1 MDLRSECPPKV
12 QTKVRTK
19 WTKAA
24 MPGPRN
30 LHQNQAILQLLAH
43 KQSPP
48 PKSSR
53 SRPIDYPWETK
64 ITPPPP
70 RKKETNVDPSEEEA
84 FQRIFRA
91 LRLEA
96 YRRSGETKKEDD
108 EKNAKAREEA
118 AAKQAAAAEAQ
129 CQADAATIADAVQ
142 RALDKAQLQAI
153 KTATELATLEK
164 EQRVKRAAMEDTA
177 EKLKASKDSTLKLKL
192 GHAIAKRNIS
202 TAALM
207 RLWDANGD
215 GNLTKEEFMQALQRT
230 LKLEATL
237 KEMSALFDSFDEDR
251 GGSVTINELQPAVAR
266 LHEDCRDEALKE
278 RLSRLKVAVYDV
290 ELAMLK
296 DCLKVAQEVES
307 TTQQLKELEAR
318 RTIVEDLGMLLNQKI
333 NRSKN
338 TKVAQGRLPKGSGNA
353 ITPESLAEALAG
365 QGGMVTKAKF
375 IKYTV
380 RCHGDRTLIRSP
392 LLQHAHSV
400 HGAWCMVHV
409 LTCRAIHFASQMALK
424 YASEILI
431 PGNPNTVLAV
441 LDNGFDTLLSRA
453 GLDSRAATAAAT
465 AMRSFSSQV
474 VLSKE
479 TGLSLSMS
487 YKEAF
492 RLIDKDGNNKISADE
507 LMAIL
512 ITDEAKAAKTL
523 LQSVIDMVDENGDGV
538 LQLEEFET
546 IWQLFLATRRDSGD
560 NVGPVISA
568 TAAVNTLLRVGLEF
582 SDTEKR
588 LTEALGN
595 FKKQAEILQTT
606 YVEEVTRKQTEF
618 LCVLANTKEKGSST
632 SSKAKICRIP
642 RDWWDQMARW

>member
-1 MDLRSECPPKV
+1 MPKPPKLNLGAARSPSPVGGTPSHRKRSARHEGSSSARVQNSWWLADSVSRSMDLRSECPPKV

-70 RKKETNVDPSEEEA
+70 RKKENNVDPSEEEA

-129 CQADAATIADAVQ
+129 FQADAATIADAVQ

-237 KEMSALFDSFDEDR
+237 KEMSALFNSFDEDR
-251 GGSVTINELQPAVAR
+251 GGSITINELQPAVAR

-278 RLSRLKVAVYDV
+278 KLSRLKVAVYDV

-333 NRSKN
+333 NRSKH

-365 QGGMVTKAKF
+365 ESGMVSRADF
-375 IKYTV
+375 IKFAV
-380 RCHGDRTLIRSP
+380 RRHRDRTLVRSP
-392 LLQHAHSV
+392 PSATCT
-400 HGAWCMVHV
+400 CMVQACV
-409 LTCRAIHFASQMALK
+409 LTCLATHT
-424 YASEILI
+424 YASADKVEICF
-431 PGNPNTVLAV
+431 GAQDRGKSNKGARGSCERV
-441 LDNGFDTLLSRA
+441 RH
-453 GLDSRAATAAAT
+453 AA
-465 AMRSFSSQV
+465 
-474 VLSKE
+474 
-479 TGLSLSMS
+479 
-487 YKEAF
+487 
-492 RLIDKDGNNKISADE
+492 
-507 LMAIL
+507 
-512 ITDEAKAAKTL
+512 
-523 LQSVIDMVDENGDGV
+523 
-538 LQLEEFET
+538 
-546 IWQLFLATRRDSGD
+546 
-560 NVGPVISA
+560 
-568 TAAVNTLLRVGLEF
+568 
-582 SDTEKR
+582 
-588 LTEALGN
+588 
-595 FKKQAEILQTT
+595 
-606 YVEEVTRKQTEF
+606 
-618 LCVLANTKEKGSST
+618 
-632 SSKAKICRIP
+632 
-642 RDWWDQMARW
+642 